1 MQLYVINW
9 SYNNS
14 EDQIFA
20 TEAFCKFVKEGKIYE
35 VVEGFEMIF
44 CAHTPQ
50 DGTGVIICKAQNSS
64 ILFKLFNTWREN
76 FGITFDFK
84 PALTSEELL
93 QARIE
98 KSFWDKI
105 DQ

>member
-9 SYNNS
+9 SYENP

-20 TEAFCKFVKEGKIYE
+20 TDAFCEYLKEGKIYQIF
-35 VVEGFEMIF
+35 EGFEMLS

-50 DGTGVIICKAQNSS
+50 DGTGVIICKAQNAS
-64 ILFKLFNTWREN
+64 ILFKIFNTWREN
-76 FGITFDFK
+76 FGLNFNFK

-93 QARIE
+93 QARSE
-98 KSFWDKI
+98 KSFWTKD
-105 DQ
+105 